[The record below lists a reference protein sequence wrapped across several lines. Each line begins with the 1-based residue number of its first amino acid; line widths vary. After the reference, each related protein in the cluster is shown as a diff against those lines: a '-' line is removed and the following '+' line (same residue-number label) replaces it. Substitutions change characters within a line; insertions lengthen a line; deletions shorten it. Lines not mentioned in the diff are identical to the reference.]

1 MNKRNWLG
9 KEQLRY
15 FELYSSG
22 QIKYYESKKNEMRI
36 RLPAERE
43 YRDSAYIDENTII
56 QFAKNQIKFA
66 SAKKNRQDYVLVA
79 INSKDIK

>member
-22 QIKYYESKKNEMRI
+22 QIKYYESKKNE
-36 RLPAERE
+36 RE
-43 YRDSAYIDENTII
+43 YKDSAYIDENTII

-79 INSKDIK
+79 INSKDVK